1 MLHNAGRRLTVGAV
15 VVASVALAACGS
27 DSASDSS
34 VVSTEVAAAPIDDA
48 AAPTTSEAPSSSA
61 AADDTDAAD
70 DMAAADDTAAP
81 DDSAEVVDM
90 NDTSACLTG
99 TWDLLGDQIAGI
111 FDQGMLATIPDLDVS
126 VEGGGLLELR
136 GDGTYSYTPDYTVVF
151 TAGGET
157 GTGTWS
163 GTQQGSWSVEGTTL
177 TTSPTSND
185 ITGSATVFG
194 SPIPL
199 SQPVSW
205 DGETEVVSC
214 DPATFTISTQAPTG
228 AIVQTLV
235 FAG

>member
-34 VVSTEVAAAPIDDA
+34 VVSSGVATETTEDA
-48 AAPTTSEAPSSSA
+48 AAPTSEAPSSSA
-61 AADDTDAAD
+61 APDDTVAPG
-70 DMAAADDTAAP
+70 DT
-81 DDSAEVVDM
+81 AEVVDM

-99 TWDLLGDQIAGI
+99 TWDLLADQIAGI

-126 VEGGGLLELR
+126 VEGNGLVELR
-136 GDGTYSYTPDYTVVF
+136 GDGTYSFTPAYSVMF
-151 TAGGET
+151 TAADET
-157 GTGTWS
+157 GTGEWS
-163 GTQQGSWSVEGTTL
+163 GTQQGTWSVEGTTL
-177 TTSPTSND
+177 RMSESSND
-185 ITGSATVFG
+185 ITGFVTVFG

-199 SQPVSW
+199 SLPMSF
-205 DGETEVVSC
+205 DGATDVVSC
-214 DPATFTISTQAPTG
+214 DPATFTISTPAPTG

>member
-34 VVSTEVAAAPIDDA
+34 VVSTEVAAAPIEDA
-48 AAPTTSEAPSSSA
+48 AAPTASEAPSSSA
-61 AADDTDAAD
+61 APDDTVAPG
-70 DMAAADDTAAP
+70 DT
-81 DDSAEVVDM
+81 AEVVDM
-90 NDTSACLTG
+90 NETSACLTG
-99 TWDLLGDQIAGI
+99 TWDLLADQIAGI

-126 VEGGGLLELR
+126 VDGNGLVELR
-136 GDGTYSYTPDYTVVF
+136 GDGTYSFTPAYSVVF
-151 TAGGET
+151 TAADET
-157 GTGTWS
+157 GTGEWS

-177 TTSPTSND
+177 TMSETSND
-185 ITGSATVFG
+185 ITGSVTVFG

-199 SQPVSW
+199 SQPMSFN
-205 DGETEVVSC
+205 GETEVVSC
-214 DPATFTISTQAPTG
+214 DPATFTISTPAPTG